1 MTALTTV
8 DARTVRTWLS
18 NAAANL
24 QAATDYLT
32 ALDAATGDAD
42 HGLNV
47 ARGFSAV
54 AEKVNGEFR
63 SEDDVGA
70 LFKLVGMT
78 LMSTVGGASG
88 MLYGNFFLR
97 AATVAQGTRELSAAE
112 LSA

>member
-1 MTALTTV
+1 MTAVTTV
-8 DARTVRTWLS
+8 DARTVRIWLS

-32 ALDAATGDAD
+32 ALDAAIGDAD
-42 HGLNV
+42 HGLSI

-63 SEDDVGA
+63 GEDDLGA

-78 LMSTVGGASG
+78 LMTKVGGASG

-97 AATVAQGTRELSAAE
+97 AATLSQGTRELTPAE